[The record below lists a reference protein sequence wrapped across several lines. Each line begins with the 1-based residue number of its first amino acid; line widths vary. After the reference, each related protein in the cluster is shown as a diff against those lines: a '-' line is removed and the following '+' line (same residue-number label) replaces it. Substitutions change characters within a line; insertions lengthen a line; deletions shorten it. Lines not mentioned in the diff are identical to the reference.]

1 MPSILLPRRQ
11 VPPETVAVV
20 ARMWIRSRTDRGDDV
35 ARGSFRDERTGIA
48 SNDDPGASAFA
59 PYVHSQCS
67 EAVACPKYVARDGLS
82 QERLG
87 QHSYLLPELREERG
101 RRVSSVGTLL
111 GDRRS
116 RAVGSVGPRACSHGG
131 VQAGSKM
138 RNKWGAMRQWP
149 LA

>member
-11 VPPETVAVV
+11 VPQKAIAAV
-20 ARMWIRSRTDRGDDV
+20 ARVRIRSRTNCGNDV
-35 ARGSFRDERTGIA
+35 VDGLPHNERSGVA
-48 SNDDPGASAFA
+48 PNDDPGASAFA

-87 QHSYLLPELREERG
+87 QHSYLLPELRQERG

-116 RAVGSVGPRACSHGG
+116 RAVGSVGARACSHGG

-138 RNKWGAMRQWP
+138 RNEWGAMRQWP